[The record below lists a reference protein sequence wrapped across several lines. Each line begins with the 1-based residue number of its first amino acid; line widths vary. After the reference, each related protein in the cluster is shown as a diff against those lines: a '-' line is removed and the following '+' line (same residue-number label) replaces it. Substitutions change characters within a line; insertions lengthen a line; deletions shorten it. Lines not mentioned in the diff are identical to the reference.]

1 MATIAD
7 MFSPLRVL
15 FARKLAPP
23 KAASVGSLRAGDWVE
38 IRPLGEVLAT
48 LDAQGCLDALPFMPE
63 MARFC
68 GQRFQI
74 SKTAHNTCALSRA
87 RRLGDAVHLAE
98 LRCDGG
104 FHGGCQAG
112 CLFFWKEAWLRRV
125 DGPRAGPDAAAT
137 CDCAAAETE
146 AFRDSV
152 AGLARQACV
161 DDRTGSEPR
170 HRCQA
175 TELMR
180 ATKPLSVLDASRYL
194 HDLISGNI
202 TWWSFLRALGISLYN
217 KLQRL
222 CGARP
227 YPFGGATASAEPP
240 IEVLN
245 LQPGELVQVRS
256 KEEIMATLD
265 AGGRNRGLSAD
276 GDMVPYFGRT
286 FRVLRRVDHI
296 LDERTG
302 KMLRL
307 RKDCI
312 VLDGVVCDGLH
323 TGIRRLGCTR
333 SIYPYWREAWL
344 RRVEPAPGRAAAT
357 GAPAPCSGC
366 ARPKLEASS

>member
-15 FARKLAPP
+15 FPRKLARSS
-23 KAASVGSLRAGDWVE
+23 AADVRGLRAGDWVE

-48 LDAQGCLDALPFMPE
+48 LDAQGCLDAIPFMPE

-74 SKTAHNTCALSRA
+74 SRTAHNTCALSQA
-87 RRLGDAVHLAE
+87 RRLEDAVHLAE

-112 CLFFWKEAWLRRV
+112 CLLFWKEAWLRRV
-125 DGPRAGPDAAAT
+125 DGPRAGAEAALARDYT
-137 CDCAAAETE
+137 ADETE
-146 AFRDSV
+146 AFRDGV
-152 AGLARQACV
+152 AGLARQALV
-161 DDRTGSEPR
+161 GDGTASEPR
-170 HRCQA
+170 YRCQA

-180 ATKPLSVLDASRYL
+180 ATKPLSALDPRRYL
-194 HDLISGNI
+194 HDLIFGNI
-202 TWWSFLRALGISLYN
+202 TCLSFLRALGISLYN
-217 KLQRL
+217 KLQRVR
-222 CGARP
+222 GARL
-227 YPFGGATASAEPP
+227 YPFGSVMAAAESP
-240 IEVLN
+240 IEILN

-256 KEEIMATLD
+256 KEEIVATLD

-276 GDMVPYFGRT
+276 GDMAPYFGRT

-312 VLDGVVCDGLH
+312 VLDGAVCDGLH

-333 SIYPYWREAWL
+333 SIYPYWREVWL
-344 RRVEPAPGRAAAT
+344 RRVEPAPAAAT
-357 GAPAPCSGC
+357 DPPTACSGC
-366 ARPKLEASS
+366 ARPKL